1 MEEALPGAL
10 STGKQERQRAGMK
23 AAWELVSAD
32 AQPRNVLNAMELF
45 TRQWLLSGYVNLT
58 SI

>member
-1 MEEALPGAL
+1 
-10 STGKQERQRAGMK
+10 MK

-32 AQPRNVLNAMELF
+32 AQPRNVLNAMELL